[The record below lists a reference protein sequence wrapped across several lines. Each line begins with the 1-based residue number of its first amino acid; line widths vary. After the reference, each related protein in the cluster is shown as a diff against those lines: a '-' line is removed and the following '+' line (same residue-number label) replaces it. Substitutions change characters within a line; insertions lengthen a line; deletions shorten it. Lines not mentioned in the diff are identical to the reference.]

1 MYLKGFVKM
10 SQFSYTT
17 EITPE
22 ELDSFVAG
30 DSMVSLLQ
38 SSSWAK
44 VKDNWDHEYCA
55 IYKDGQLAG
64 TAVMLFK
71 PIKAGYTMAYIP
83 RGPVM
88 DWKDRELAAAF
99 LENLKKTARK
109 HKALFLKADPAL
121 VINEYASQDYN
132 ENRVPELEEWM
143 QNITSTG
150 GDHLGYTKEIRETI
164 QPRFVSVVRQCDD
177 VKAHMPKQT
186 QKHVKLAD
194 RKGVNVTIGQEEL
207 LDPFARMVAKT
218 AERKGISLRDREY
231 FEKLLRAYP
240 DDCFILLATI
250 NIPDQI
256 RMATDSLNAL
266 KAKAEKFPDS
276 ERGNR
281 QRAECEKQ
289 MAAFESQ
296 LELYHSLPEE
306 EQKEDIPI
314 AGCLI
319 VRFGPVCE
327 QLYAGMDEKFRKFMP
342 QYKQY
347 VENFRWA
354 FENGCT
360 IASMGGVEGTLDD
373 GLTAFKDN
381 FNPVIQE
388 YIGEF
393 TWIINPLLG
402 RPALAMYNRMK
413 QE

>member
-1 MYLKGFVKM
+1 MFKV

-17 EITPE
+17 EISAE
-22 ELDSFVAG
+22 DLDAFASA
-30 DSMVSLLQ
+30 SPMASLLQ

-44 VKDNWDHEYCA
+44 VKDNWDHEYAA
-55 IYKDGQLAG
+55 IYKDGRLAG

-88 DWKDRELAAAF
+88 DWEDTELVEAF
-99 LENLKKTARK
+99 FEGLKKTARS

-121 VINEYASQDYN
+121 VINEYASADYN
-132 ENRVPELEEWM
+132 EDRVPELEQWM
-143 QNITSTG
+143 KTIQETG
-150 GDHLGYTKEIRETI
+150 GTHLGYTKEIRETI
-164 QPRFVSVVRQCDD
+164 QPRFISVVKACED
-177 VKAHMPKQT
+177 VMAHMPKQT

-194 RKGVNVTIGQEEL
+194 RKGVKVSIGQMEL
-207 LDPFARMVAKT
+207 LDPFADMVAKT
-218 AERKGISLRDREY
+218 AARKGIALRDRDY
-231 FEKLLRAYP
+231 FAKLLEAYP
-240 DDCFILLATI
+240 EDCFILLATI

-256 RMATDSLNAL
+256 RMAQDSLDAL
-266 KAKAEKFPDS
+266 KAKAAKLPDS

-281 QRAECEKQ
+281 QRTECEKQ
-289 MAAFESQ
+289 MTAFESQ

-306 EQKEDIPI
+306 EQKGDVPI

-342 QYKQY
+342 QYKEY
-347 VENFRWA
+347 VENFKWA
-354 FENGCT
+354 FEHGCT

-373 GLTAFKDN
+373 GLTSFKDN
-381 FNPVIQE
+381 FDPVIQE

-402 RPALAMYNRMK
+402 RPALAMYNKMK
-413 QE
+413 QG